1 MTLQTFSFC
10 CKIHRVRLV
19 FNKVHLAKIHSL
31 PICWLTISVHIFSTT
46 PLLPNSIW
54 PQFQNMNWRKKHL
67 YFISFPPHHKSSKIP
82 VIVHFL
88 GFEFTVEFRPFSRA
102 SDTLF
107 QASNFCPNIQL
118 QEKLAFFCMKW
129 IFQLWCQNSNMSKNK
144 VLSKLNFWTKIR
156 LLE

>member
-1 MTLQTFSFC
+1 MQKFIPCQFAGLRSRC
-10 CKIHRVRLV
+10 IYSRL
-19 FNKVHLAKIHSL
+19 
-31 PICWLTISVHIFSTT
+31 
-46 PLLPNSIW
+46 LLCFRT
-54 PQFQNMNWRKKHL
+54 QFGRNFKTWIGEKKHL
-67 YFISFPPHHKSSKIP
+67 SFISFPPHHKSSKIP

-118 QEKLAFFCMKW
+118 QEKLAFFLYEMLK